1 MKSIKWFLCL
11 QRAPRCRGPI
21 KPARQLFSRYPLT
34 APRKRFKACDVNTY
48 LDAPEDVG
56 TVFDTL
62 PNDRIALAQSVLD
75 ATSKQV
81 QIRTTNSS

>member
-1 MKSIKWFLCL
+1 MQGSYQAGKAAL
-11 QRAPRCRGPI
+11 Q
-21 KPARQLFSRYPLT
+21 PLSFD